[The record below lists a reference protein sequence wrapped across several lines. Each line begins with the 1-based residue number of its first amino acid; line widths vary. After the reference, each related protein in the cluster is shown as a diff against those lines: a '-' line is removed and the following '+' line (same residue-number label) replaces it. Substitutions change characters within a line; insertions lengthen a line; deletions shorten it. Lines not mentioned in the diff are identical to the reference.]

1 MRLPPPDPARP
12 RSFRRYLAHAQRRHR
27 RGTGSGSGYVLTVF
41 VLFYAPSVLV
51 WAWFTLT
58 GPPPGHPLLAGPA
71 AVTVLAA
78 GLLMLGA
85 GWSFLGPVPA
95 SAAWASWVLSTSVDR
110 GLLLAGRAWTRVV
123 LAVLPG
129 AVLGAVAAVAA
140 GLRDS
145 PALAMLVIGGSGGV
159 IVCGAAILGQR
170 RDVRP
175 AGWLRWGAVLVLLVA
190 AVGLQLLSTRPLP
203 SGWWWPAGV
212 AMPLGAVVVAA
223 TAARS
228 VRHIPLHRLT
238 AADTVRV
245 AMTMALA
252 EQSLE
257 WVVTADPGARRR
269 ARAAHRP
276 LTGTGQ
282 SALAAVCRR
291 LFWRNRI
298 GLARFAATAAVPSLI
313 VALGHGMPPAPVTV
327 AVVSL
332 LAATAAISSA
342 ADTARRFH
350 HDPRLQAH
358 FGIDTKASRRT
369 MMTIPTAMT
378 IVWTLLA
385 APALILGGP
394 AAMVVIVPALAYT
407 VVAYRLTRP
416 EYVPS
421 YTMGQQYQTD
431 TVQYFLRG
439 PAQLLIACGV
449 AALLAR

>member
-27 RGTGSGSGYVLTVF
+27 RSTGSGSGYVLTVF

-71 AVTVLAA
+71 ALTVLAA

-110 GLLLAGRAWTRVV
+110 GLLLAGRA
-123 LAVLPG
+123 
-129 AVLGAVAAVAA
+129 
-140 GLRDS
+140 GLRGS
-145 PALAMLVIGGSGGV
+145 PALAILVIGGSGGM
-159 IVCGAAILGQR
+159 IVCGAAVLGQR

-190 AVGLQLLSTRPLP
+190 AVVLQLLSTRPLP

-212 AMPLGAVVVAA
+212 AVPLGAVVVAA

-342 ADTARRFH
+342 AETARRFH